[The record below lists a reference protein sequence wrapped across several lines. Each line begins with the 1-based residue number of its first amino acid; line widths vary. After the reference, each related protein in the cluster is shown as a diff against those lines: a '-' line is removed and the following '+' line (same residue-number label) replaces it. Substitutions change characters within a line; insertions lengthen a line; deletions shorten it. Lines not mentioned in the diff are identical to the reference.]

1 MQISCPVFFFFDCF
15 ISRVVGN
22 HCYIIVRGG
31 YEHVTKILLAT
42 HLFKTI
48 YSFTPGLRK
57 LPGNCCCSV
66 NKIIISCII
75 EMIVFMQFCTSLLSK
90 DAFVCLD
97 YINKKRN
104 VKEKAAT
111 TVKVILF

>member
-1 MQISCPVFFFFDCF
+1 MSQRF
-15 ISRVVGN
+15 
-22 HCYIIVRGG
+22 Y
-31 YEHVTKILLAT
+31 LLHICLRPFT
-42 HLFKTI
+42 L
-48 YSFTPGLRK
+48 TPGLHK

-97 YINKKRN
+97 YINKK
-104 VKEKAAT
+104 EM
-111 TVKVILF
+111 